1 MFPRYLLDREVL
13 FRGVGLH
20 SGVDCSVRVFPSG
33 KKGINL
39 YRDGSLIPLDCLDW
53 DGDGRGTVLTLPDG
67 YKVRTVEHLFG
78 AIAGLGL
85 DEVAVD
91 VVGGEI
97 PAMDGCASSF
107 AEALLN
113 AGVTEDGF
121 LDPLR
126 LDGPVAVDDRSSGR
140 SVVALPYDGLRVTYV
155 VDYPGTAIGTQCL
168 SMDLSRDNFIDRIAS
183 CRTFAMMEDVETL
196 RKNGLSLGG
205 SLENAMVVD
214 GRKIL
219 AKGGLRFE
227 DEFVRHKIL
236 DLLGDLVL
244 LGRPLAAHVIAI
256 KAGHAMHQRLVK
268 EIAKRIISED

>member
-1 MFPRYLLDREVL
+1 VGRRRKRDRAY
-13 FRGVGLH
+13 FA
-20 SGVDCSVRVFPSG
+20 
-33 KKGINL
+33 
-39 YRDGSLIPLDCLDW
+39 
-53 DGDGRGTVLTLPDG
+53 DG
-67 YKVRTVEHLFG
+67 YKIRTVEHLFG

-91 VVGGEI
+91 VVGGEV

-107 AEALLN
+107 ADSLSG
-113 AGVTEDGF
+113 AGLTEDGF
-121 LDPLR
+121 LDPVR
-126 LDGPVAVDDRSSGR
+126 LDSPVAVDDRSSGR
-140 SVVALPYDGLRVTYV
+140 SMVALPYDGLRVTYV

-168 SMDLSRDNFIDRIAS
+168 STDLSRDNFIDRIAS

-214 GRKIL
+214 GRKVL